1 MGIIKEAFKN
11 SVGGIAN
18 SVAGGVGGALG
29 SSLSYGIGELTGLN
43 DKLKEDQRE
52 QQEFMTNLQ
61 YGANLGLMKESYK
74 QQKELWDATNAEAQV
89 KHLKNAG
96 LNPALIYGGGSGSGG
111 STGGGGSSV
120 SGGNSSDEAS
130 RAAVETSRMMAGLA
144 MMKTKSEIAVNESIA
159 QKNVAESKTTD
170 ESRNLLVEKLKQ
182 EGKSTWLDNIRQ
194 RYLMGETDATYRN
207 KQYGEANV
215 SIGSLFDK
223 QNTAIVTKALADTN
237 NANAQALLTNEK
249 AQGYWQELLN
259 ETVKADSTAIQA
271 ASTKLAAEWQTG
283 EFTNWKTWADL
294 ARGVTKDILG
304 TFIK

>member
-11 SVGGIAN
+11 TVSGIAN
-18 SVAGGVGGALG
+18 GVGGGIGGALG
-29 SSLSYGIGELTGLN
+29 TSLSYGVGELTGLN

-96 LNPALIYGGGSGSGG
+96 LNPALMYGGGGAGG
-111 STGGGGSSV
+111 STGGGGASV
-120 SGGNSSDEAS
+120 SGGSAADEAS
-130 RAAVETSRMMAGLA
+130 RAAVETNRMMAGLA

-159 QKNVAESKTTD
+159 QKNVADAKTTE
-170 ESRNLLVEKLKQ
+170 ESRSLLVEKLKQ

-194 RYLMGETDATYRN
+194 RYLMGETDAVYKN
-207 KQYGEANV
+207 KQYGEGSVIAG
-215 SIGSLFDK
+215 SIFDE
-223 QNTAIVTKALADTN
+223 QNTSIVTKALADIN

-249 AQGYWQELLN
+249 AKGYWQELLN
-259 ETVKADSTAIQA
+259 ETVKADATAIQA
-271 ASTKLAAEWQTG
+271 AATKLAAEWSTG
-283 EFTNWKTWADL
+283 EFTNWKTWAEL